1 MKSRLQLGFL
11 GFILGS
17 ALAFPRLA
25 PAAAAVKVYERDE
38 VIPTYLSGPPE
49 PNPMFYFGRESQGA
63 EGRIYPYPLYDN
75 LTNQRGE
82 KSYHLVYL
90 ENEFVKIA
98 IAPEIGGRLLS
109 ALDKTDNYDFIYRQH
124 VIKPALIG
132 LIGAWISGGIEWNI
146 PHHHR
151 ATTFLPVQWRIEE
164 GPGAAKTVWVG
175 EMEIRDRMSW
185 AVGYTLHPGSSVLT
199 CSVRILN
206 RTPLA
211 HTMLCFANV
220 AVSAN
225 ENYQIIFPPRTQWV
239 TYHGKREFA
248 SWPVAHSRYAGADF
262 SSGVDVSWWKN
273 HITANSMF
281 AWNYQED
288 FFGGYDHGRNAGIVS
303 VADHHVVPGKKFWT
317 WGSGPRGR
325 MWDDILTDT
334 DGPYVELMTGAYS
347 DNQPDY
353 SWLQPF
359 ETRAFEMNWYPLC
372 GIDGIKNANL
382 DAAVN
387 LVVTNG
393 RVRVGFYTPAAH
405 EQAFARVVAGGKVIS
420 EERISISPAHP
431 YTKEIQLPAGVSEFE
446 VRASLSAEGRELV
459 AYSPVKLELEPHP
472 HPVSNIPEPQEIQNN
487 EELFL
492 AGQRVD
498 QFHDP
503 RRDGEPY
510 WRELLRHD
518 PGNTAAHTSL
528 GILDLERARFTDA
541 EQHFRQALERLT
553 ARYTS
558 PKDSEPQ
565 YYLGFA
571 LVVQGKADEAFDAF
585 YKAAWSQEWK
595 GPSYFSLAQIASS
608 RGNFPAALEFAN
620 RSLDANALNVR
631 AYGLKV
637 AILRHLRRDAE
648 AREILAAAI
657 QKTDQLDLG
666 LLAEKWLLA
675 RDKSCA
681 RELFGTLNEF
691 PAAAQEVAAEFMD
704 TGLWD
709 DGREVLTHTVDAASD
724 RSKVSPLVYY
734 YLAHFAEKLGDAAK
748 AAEFRRTAAQ
758 QPPDYAFPFQS
769 EMVAV
774 LRRAMEANPQ
784 DARAPYYLGNL
795 LFDWQPEEAVALWE
809 KSVSLAPNFSIAWRN
824 LAQPFAHKS
833 DDASRAKAIGYLEKA
848 VALPDA
854 LSTQFAELDGLY
866 AAAGAPVEKRLTLLK
881 RNQKLVLQKDEGRAR
896 LIGLEVCSGEFD
908 DAIALLQDRT
918 FNVWEGATAYNTGE
932 LWAQAHLARGLK
944 HFAVKDY
951 RDALA
956 DFAVASKFPVNLRA
970 NEQGVASHQV
980 ELAWWTA
987 CAHEAL
993 GEMTRAREAW
1003 SQAATNSPAERRGP
1017 GRRGGNPLANRAQAY
1032 FQALALR
1039 KLGQND
1045 RAEAALRDLVAAGE
1059 GALAATDE
1067 SAEKQPG
1074 DGLSP
1079 RVRTATANY
1088 ISGLGH
1094 AGLGETEKA
1103 RANFNAALTAVPDH
1117 FGAKIALGQLSEL

>member
-1 MKSRLQLGFL
+1 MKRLLQLAWVGFL
-11 GFILGS
+11 LASWFTSLFVS
-17 ALAFPRLA
+17 AA
-25 PAAAAVKVYERDE
+25 PAVKVYERDE
-38 VIPTYLSGPPE
+38 VIPTYLSGLPD

-90 ENEFVKIA
+90 ENEYVKIA

-109 ALDKTDNYDFIYRQH
+109 ALDKTDNYDFIYHQH

-151 ATTFLPVQWRIEE
+151 ATTFLPVQWRIEDS
-164 GPGAAKTVWVG
+164 PGGAKTIWVG
-175 EMEIRDRMSW
+175 EIEIRDRMSW
-185 AVGYTLHPGSSVLT
+185 AVGYTLRPGSSVLT

-206 RTPLA
+206 RTPLP
-211 HTMLCFANV
+211 HSMLCFANV

-225 ENYQIIFPPRTQWV
+225 ENYQIIFPPHTQWV
-239 TYHGKREFA
+239 TFHGKREFA
-248 SWPVAHSRYAGADF
+248 SWPVAHSLYAGADF
-262 SSGVDVSWWKN
+262 TSGVDVSWWKN
-273 HITANSMF
+273 HVTANSMF
-281 AWNYQED
+281 AWNYQDD

-303 VADHHVVPGKKFWT
+303 VADHHIVPGKKFWT

-334 DGPYVELMTGAYS
+334 DGPYIELMAGAYS

-359 ETRAFEMNWYPLC
+359 ETRAFEMNWYPLR
-372 GIDGIKNANL
+372 GIEGIKNANL

-393 RVRVGFYTPAAH
+393 RANVGFYTPDAH
-405 EQAFARVVAGGKVIS
+405 EKALARVTAGGKVIS
-420 EERISISPAHP
+420 EEHISINPAHP
-431 YTKEIQLPAGVSEFE
+431 YTKEIQLPSGISEFN
-446 VRASLSAEGRELV
+446 VRASLSADGRELA
-459 AYSPVKLELEPHP
+459 AYSPVKLTPQPQPE
-472 HPVSNIPEPQEIQNN
+472 PVSNIPAPEEIQNN

-492 AGQRVD
+492 AGQRID

-503 RRDGEPY
+503 RRAGEPY
-510 WRELLRHD
+510 WRELLRRD
-518 PGNTAAHTSL
+518 AGNTAAHTSL
-528 GILDLERARFTDA
+528 GILDLERARFADA
-541 EQHFRQALERLT
+541 EQDFRLGLERLT

-571 LVVQGKADEAFDAF
+571 LMAQGKTDEAFDAF

-595 GPSYFSLAQIASS
+595 APAYFALAQITASRS
-608 RGNFPAALEFAN
+608 NFLAGLDFAN

-631 AYGLKV
+631 AYGLKG
-637 AILRHLRRDAE
+637 AMLRHLGRDGE
-648 AREILAAAI
+648 ARDVLTKAMEKA
-657 QKTDQLDLG
+657 DPLDLG
-666 LLAEKWLLA
+666 LMAEKWLLA

-681 RELFGTLNEF
+681 RELFSTLNEF
-691 PAAAQEVAAEFMD
+691 PTAAQEVAAEFMD
-704 TGLWD
+704 AGLWD
-709 DGREVLTHTVDAASD
+709 DGREVLAQTVATAPDK
-724 RSKVSPLVYY
+724 SKVSPLVYY
-734 YLAHFAEKLGDAAK
+734 YLGYFAEKLGDIAQAAQ
-748 AAEFRRTAAQ
+748 FRRTAAQ
-758 QPPDYAFPFQS
+758 QPSDYAFPFQW

-809 KSVSLAPNFSIAWRN
+809 KSVGLAPNFSIAWRN

-833 DDASRAKAIGYLEKA
+833 DDASRKKAIGYLEKA

-854 LSTQFAELDGLY
+854 LPTQFAELDGLY
-866 AAAGAPVEKRLTLLK
+866 AAAGTPVEKRLALLK
-881 RNQKLVLQKDEGRAR
+881 QNRNLVVQKDEGRAR
-896 LIGLEVCSGEFD
+896 LISLELISGQHGR
-908 DAIALLQDRT
+908 AIALLKNRV

-932 LWAQAHLARGLK
+932 LWMESHMARGLK
-944 HFAVKDY
+944 EYAEKNYNGALGDFLFA
-951 RDALA
+951 
-956 DFAVASKFPVNLRA
+956 STFPPNLRA
-970 NEQGVASHQV
+970 NEQSVSSHQA
-980 ELAWWTA
+980 ELSYWSG
-987 CAHEAL
+987 CAYEML
-993 GEMTRAREAW
+993 GDMTQARKAW
-1003 SQAATNSPAERRGP
+1003 SQATNSPAERRGP
-1017 GRRGGNPLANRAQAY
+1017 GRRGGNPLANRAQTY
-1032 FQALALR
+1032 FQALSLR

-1045 RAEAALRDLVAAGE
+1045 RAEAALRELVTTGE
-1059 GALAATDE
+1059 GALASTDE

-1074 DGLSP
+1074 DTLTP
-1079 RVRTATANY
+1079 RIRNATANY
-1088 ISGLGH
+1088 IAGLGH

-1103 RANFNAALTAVPDH
+1103 RANFNAALTAMPDH
-1117 FGAKIALGQLSEL
+1117 FGSKIALQQLDNL

>member
-1 MKSRLQLGFL
+1 MKSLLQLGFL
-11 GFILGS
+11 LGS
-17 ALAFPRLA
+17 LIVSPRPA
-25 PAAAAVKVYERDE
+25 SAAAAVKVYERDE
-38 VIPTYLSGPPE
+38 VIPTYLSGPPD

-90 ENEFVKIA
+90 ENEYVKIA
-98 IAPEIGGRLLS
+98 IAPEIGGRLLL
-109 ALDKTDNYDFIYRQH
+109 ALDKTDNYDFIYHQH

-151 ATTFLPVQWRIEE
+151 ATTFLPVQWRTEE
-164 GPGAAKTVWVG
+164 SADGSKTIWVG
-175 EMEIRDRMSW
+175 ELEIRHRMSW

-225 ENYQIIFPPRTQWV
+225 ENYQIIFPPGTQWV

-281 AWNYQED
+281 AWDYQDD

-334 DGPYVELMTGAYS
+334 DGPYIELMTGAYS

-359 ETRAFEMNWYPLC
+359 ETRAFEMNWYPLR

-387 LVVTNG
+387 LVMTNG
-393 RVRVGFYTPAAH
+393 RARVGFYAPVSH
-405 EQAFARVVAGGKVIS
+405 EQALARVVAGTKAIS
-420 EERISISPAHP
+420 EERIFISPAHP
-431 YTKEIQLPAGVSEFE
+431 YTKEVQLPAGVSEFD
-446 VRASLSAEGRELV
+446 VRASLSADGRELV
-459 AYSPVKLELEPHP
+459 AYAPVKLVPQPQPE
-472 HPVSNIPEPQEIQNN
+472 PVSNIPAPEEIQNN

-492 AGQRVD
+492 AGQRID

-510 WRELLRHD
+510 WRELLRRD
-518 PGNTAAHTSL
+518 PGDTAAHTSL
-528 GILDLERARFTDA
+528 GILDLERARFADA
-541 EQHFRQALERLT
+541 EQHFRQALGRLT

-565 YYLGFA
+565 YYLGLA
-571 LVVQGKADEAFDAF
+571 LMAQGKTDDAFDAF
-585 YKAAWSQEWK
+585 YKATWSQQWK
-595 GPSYFSLAQIASS
+595 APAYFSLAQIACFRS
-608 RGNFPAALEFAN
+608 NFSAALEFAN

-631 AYGLKV
+631 AYGLKI
-637 AILRHLRRDAE
+637 AMLRHLGRDAE
-648 AREILAAAI
+648 VRDVLATGLR
-657 QKTDQLDLG
+657 KTNPLDQG

-675 RDKSCA
+675 RDKTCA

-691 PAAAQEVAAEFMD
+691 PAAAQEVAAEFMNA
-704 TGLWD
+704 GLWD
-709 DGREVLTHTVDAASD
+709 DGLEILEQSVAAVPD
-724 RSKVSPLVYY
+724 KSKASPLVYY
-734 YLAHFAEKLGDAAK
+734 YLGHFAEKLGDASK
-748 AAEFRRTAAQ
+748 AAQFRRTAAQ
-758 QPPDYAFPFQS
+758 QPPDFAFPFQW

-795 LFDWQPEEAVALWE
+795 LFDWQPDEAVALWQ
-809 KSVSLAPNFSIAWRN
+809 KSVALDPNLSIAWRN
-824 LAQPFAHKS
+824 LAQAVAHKS

-848 VALPDA
+848 VAQSDA
-854 LSTQFAELDGLY
+854 LPTQFAELDALY
-866 AAAGAPVEKRLTLLK
+866 AAAGTPVEKRLALLK
-881 RNQKLVLQKDEGRAR
+881 QNRNIVVQKDEGRAR
-896 LIGLEVCSGEFD
+896 LISLELISGEVNR
-908 DAIALLQDRT
+908 AIALLKSRT

-944 HFAVKDY
+944 QYAEKNY
-951 RDALA
+951 NGALG
-956 DFAVASKFPVNLRA
+956 DFLLAPKFPPNLRA
-970 NEQGVASHQV
+970 NEQAVSSHQS
-980 ELAWWTA
+980 ELSYWSG
-987 CAHEAL
+987 CAYEML
-993 GEMTRAREAW
+993 GDMTQARKAW
-1003 SQAATNSPAERRGP
+1003 SQATNSPAERRGP
-1017 GRRGGNPLANRAQAY
+1017 GRRGGNPLANRASSY

-1045 RAEAALRDLVAAGE
+1045 RADATFRDLLAAGEAALSQADERAEGQAGD
-1059 GALAATDE
+1059 TT
-1067 SAEKQPG
+1067 P
-1074 DGLSP
+1074 P

-1088 ISGLGH
+1088 IAGLGH

-1103 RANFNAALTAVPDH
+1103 RANFDAALISMPDH
-1117 FGAKIALGQLSEL
+1117 FGARIALEQLSKL